1 MSATSVAAIG
11 VGLAVV
17 GRWAHNQPALTTRS
31 AAGSVVAVGVIA
43 ALDRGKTAQIA
54 TGFAWLILVAVM
66 LSKNSPVS
74 GIATAINK
82 SAKPAAKPKSKTK
95 KK

>member
-43 ALDRGKTAQIA
+43 ALDRGKTAQLA

-82 SAKPAAKPKSKTK
+82 TAKLPKQAPK
-95 KK
+95 KGKK

>member
-11 VGLAVV
+11 IGLAVV
-17 GRWAHNQPALTTRS
+17 GRWAHNQTALSTRS
-31 AAGSVVAVGVIA
+31 AAGSVVAIGVVA

-54 TGFAWLILVAVM
+54 NGFAWLILVAVM
-66 LSKNSPVS
+66 LSKNSPVT

-82 SAKPAAKPKSKTK
+82 AAKPAAKPKPK